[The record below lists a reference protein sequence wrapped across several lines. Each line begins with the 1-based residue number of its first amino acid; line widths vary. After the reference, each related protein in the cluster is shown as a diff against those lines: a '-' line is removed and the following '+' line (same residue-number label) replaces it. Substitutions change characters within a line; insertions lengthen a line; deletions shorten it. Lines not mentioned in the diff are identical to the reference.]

1 MQMSSTLESTEL
13 SGHGGGGAG
22 GTAAGPY
29 QQAIELTFSAGVNE
43 ITGTVSVPAGLLL
56 VIETVTADIGVAN
69 NEQPFVFVSTV
80 VRGVTATHTMALQ
93 ELPRSPNV
101 FGATHDVRLYA
112 DAGTTV
118 TVMVTRF
125 GASTYPAIAKPELVT
140 ISGRLER

>member
-1 MQMSSTLESTEL
+1 MQMSSTQESTRL
-13 SGHGGGGAG
+13 SGHGGGGG
-22 GTAAGPY
+22 GTAVGPY
-29 QQAIELTFSAGVNE
+29 QQAIELTFGAGVNE
-43 ITGTVSVPAGLLL
+43 ITGTLSVPAGVLL

-69 NEQPFVFVSTV
+69 NEQPFVFISTV
-80 VRGVTATHTMALQ
+80 VRGVTASHTIALH

-118 TVMVTRF
+118 TIMVTRF
-125 GASTYPAIAKPELVT
+125 GTSPYPAIAKPELVT

>member
-13 SGHGGGGAG
+13 SGRGGGGGGA
-22 GTAAGPY
+22 TAAGPY
-29 QQAIELTFSAGVNE
+29 QQAIELTFGAGVNE
-43 ITGTVSVPAGLLL
+43 ITGTVTVPAGLLL
-56 VIETVTADIGVAN
+56 VIETVTADVGVAN

-80 VRGVTATHTMALQ
+80 VRGVTAQHTIALQ

-118 TVMVTRF
+118 TIMVTRF
-125 GASTYPAIAKPELVT
+125 GASPYPAIPKPELVT
-140 ISGRLER
+140 ISGRLEH